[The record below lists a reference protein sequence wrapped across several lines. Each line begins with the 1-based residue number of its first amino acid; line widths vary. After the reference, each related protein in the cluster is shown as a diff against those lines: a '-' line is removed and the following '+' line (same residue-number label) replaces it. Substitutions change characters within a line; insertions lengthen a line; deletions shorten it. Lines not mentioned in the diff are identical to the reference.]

1 VIVTVL
7 LVTPTP
13 ETVTVAILGFDVVLA
28 AAVTVIVPLIEPEEL
43 LNVNQLWLLFAVQF
57 MLDVI
62 VNVEVL
68 FAAAFRARVVGD
80 TVKDGT
86 TTAAA

>member
-13 ETVTVAILGFDVVLA
+13 ETVTDATLGFDVVLA
-28 AAVTVIVPLIEPEEL
+28 AAVTVMVLLFDPEEL
-43 LNVNQLWLLFAVQF
+43 LNVNQLWLLLAVQF

-68 FAAAFRARVVGD
+68 FAAAFMLIVAGD
-80 TVKDGT
+80 TANDE
-86 TTAAA
+86 AAA